1 MNLRPIRS
9 LLIVL
14 SAAGLAACNLG
25 PVTPPSPA
33 STPTPPP
40 AAAASSPA
48 AQEGPESVSEAGNL
62 FAILSLESMLETI
75 RDLSAIQPHS
85 GWRSAGSQG
94 ETEALDYVQ
103 GVLEGYSYLQGLG
116 LEIDRQTF
124 PVLLGTEIRQ
134 ARLQLTM
141 GGREIEAAADALRG
155 HRYDIGLA
163 LNFDSDGELNDTES
177 DPVVVEGPVV
187 LARSTS
193 EVRALTPGDVA
204 GKIVMVDY
212 AALDRS
218 VLGREWATMIAEELA
233 AAGPAGLILVTHY
246 SNRPTESTGF
256 GIADISALSY
266 AQTPSIPPTL
276 YIRLEDL
283 ASSGIEDWEDLARV
297 ESARLTWDADVFSP
311 GTSGN
316 LVARIPGLDPSRAL
330 ILGAHIDSPNNPGAM
345 DNGSGSAVLLEV
357 ARVLDGAQVQ
367 PPLDLVLVWFGSEET
382 GLLGSAFFA
391 ATHQELLERT
401 VAMLGIDCLS
411 YPLEGSTQ
419 FLRMYAYQGEGS
431 LAWPEALLE
440 AASSQGIEIDPVY
453 EVAPSDSSAFTGF
466 GVSNGDLIY
475 EDRQGN
481 LGHIHDPYDTLE
493 LAQQMGSVLEQ
504 MAQVALLAAL
514 DTAEQAAALPPDPVS
529 EYRALFVASHT
540 EPIPMTPALILAG
553 SGATLAGNGYDVDML
568 PHGHLLSPS
577 DLEGADLVIALPVV
591 DYALPDESMATYD
604 EAWSE
609 AEIATL
615 QDYVA
620 EGGLLVLT
628 NSAHLTSYSWLA
640 EDNEDRSDA
649 NALAGRFG
657 VTYLEHPHAIGN
669 VQVLGSS
676 PLTEGLWELA
686 TSFSGA
692 NGVSFAIET
701 GQVLARRG
709 EDIALALVDY
719 GDGGGQVLVLADV
732 GWLGGENPRFWQ
744 NLASF
749 ARDR

>member
-367 PPLDLVLVWFGSEET
+367 PRLDLVLVWFGSEET

-709 EDIALALVDY
+709 EDITLALVDY

>member
-367 PPLDLVLVWFGSEET
+367 PRLDLVLVWFGSEET
-382 GLLGSAFFA
+382 GRLGSASFA
-391 ATHQELLERT
+391 ATHQELLGRT

>member
-25 PVTPPSPA
+25 PVTPPLPA
-33 STPTPPP
+33 STPATPP

-75 RDLSAIQPHS
+75 RDLSAIQPYS

-116 LEIDRQTF
+116 LEIERQAF
-124 PVLLGTEIRQ
+124 PVLLGTEMRQ

-155 HRYDIGLA
+155 HRFDIGLA
-163 LNFDSDGELNDTES
+163 LNFDSDGGLNDTES

-218 VLGREWATMIAEELA
+218 LLGREWATMIAEELA
-233 AAGPAGLILVTHY
+233 AAGPAGLILVTHF
-246 SNRPTESTGF
+246 SNQPTESTGF

-266 AQTPSIPPTL
+266 ARAPSIPPTL
-276 YIRLEDL
+276 YVRLEDL
-283 ASSGIEDWEDLARV
+283 ASSGIEDWADLAQV

-357 ARVLDGAQVQ
+357 ARVLDAAQVQ

-431 LAWPEALLE
+431 LAWPEVLLE

-466 GVSNGDLIY
+466 GVSNGDLVY

-481 LGHIHDPYDTLE
+481 LGHIHDPYDTPE
-493 LAQQMGSVLEQ
+493 LAQQMGNVLEQ

-514 DTAEQAAALPPDPVS
+514 DTAEQAAALPPHPVP
-529 EYRALFVASHT
+529 EHRALFVASHT

-553 SGATLAGNGYDVDML
+553 SGATLAGNGYDVDMI
-568 PHGHLLSPS
+568 PHGQLLSPS

-591 DYALPDESMATYD
+591 DYALPDESMVTYD
-604 EAWSE
+604 EAWNE
-609 AEIATL
+609 AEIAAL
-615 QDYVA
+615 RDYVA

-628 NSAHLTSYSWLA
+628 NSAHLASYNWLA
-640 EDNEDRSDA
+640 DDNEDWSDA

-669 VQVLGSS
+669 AQVLGSS

-686 TSFSGA
+686 TNFSGD
-692 NGVSFAIET
+692 NGVSFTIET
-701 GQVLARRG
+701 GEVLARRG

-719 GDGGGQVLVLADV
+719 GGSGGQVLVLADL